1 MSALPY
7 FAQQTLKDDACRES
21 VSEDC
26 FKAALHI
33 DYWNCHLICCIA
45 IHSSLTISLAL
56 LLIAVILPYI
66 ICIYG
71 VTIKYV
77 CAHEMLICR
86 VNVKLNKMHLPEAS
100 RNADLRAS
108 HPLPLTLSFCL
119 FIDFITSV
127 SLLYLNLCQSSPLLQ
142 YADFT
147 FYYVRDKTHNNKTR
161 EAIPGRCWRHSLTLR
176 VCQSVIAPAFGC
188 GNVALSSMKE
198 TGARWLT

>member
-1 MSALPY
+1 
-7 FAQQTLKDDACRES
+7 
-21 VSEDC
+21 
-26 FKAALHI
+26 
-33 DYWNCHLICCIA
+33 
-45 IHSSLTISLAL
+45 
-56 LLIAVILPYI
+56 
-66 ICIYG
+66 
-71 VTIKYV
+71 
-77 CAHEMLICR
+77 MLICR

-161 EAIPGRCWRHSLTLR
+161 EAIPGRC
-176 VCQSVIAPAFGC
+176 
-188 GNVALSSMKE
+188 
-198 TGARWLT
+198 